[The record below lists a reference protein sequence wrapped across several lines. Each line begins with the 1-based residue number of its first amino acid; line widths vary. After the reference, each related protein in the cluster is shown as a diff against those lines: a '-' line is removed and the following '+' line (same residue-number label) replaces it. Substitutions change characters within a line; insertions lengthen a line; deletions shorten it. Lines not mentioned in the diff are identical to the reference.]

1 MRTVACAGQ
10 NEKREVSDMKLE
22 EAKREARELLTSPL
36 TYSLL
41 AFAVSCFSLG
51 FVVAA
56 RMFNH

>member
-1 MRTVACAGQ
+1 
-10 NEKREVSDMKLE
+10 MKLE

-56 RMFNH
+56 RMFNQ

>member
-1 MRTVACAGQ
+1 
-10 NEKREVSDMKLE
+10 MKLE
-22 EAKREARELLTSPL
+22 EVKREARELLTNPL

-51 FVVAA
+51 FVVAV